1 VAAVPQFA
9 VGMPYANAVTFLCD
23 MFYGDV
29 LAFVTAEVCGYRPAD
44 SESGGHRMSKQ

>member
-1 VAAVPQFA
+1 
-9 VGMPYANAVTFLCD
+9 

-29 LAFVTAEVCGYRPAD
+29 SAFVTPEFCGYRPAV